1 LKFQKNDKIIVFI
14 GILILLISSVGIYLW
29 SPPEDI
35 YKKSAELDD
44 ILNISGVFSNLPNA
58 IEVSDT
64 SPFYALIATPIAIHY
79 DDENQNVIP
88 LYVKNVD
95 KPSDAI
101 ERARHMIGIPID
113 LTIGCS
119 FSDSIKNIS
128 LDIANKFWKSSKAA
142 LIIENSQQGYNL
154 GLSAVP
160 ISSYLKIPVIV
171 TDKIDEQVIDTF
183 EKLGVEYTIIVG
195 ENLNNYGKTLRFRDN
210 KEIINDSI
218 DIVRE
223 KFGSVNYITLT
234 NPLDIIKAE
243 ILDKIVYDFEGTVS
257 SSTFTASHMV
267 NMALGG
273 FKGAPLMGHHEFEI
287 PNNYKYARIKIYAEN
302 LVDENVEDT
311 GSMIQPMLSDP
322 EGNTLVLAFTS
333 GGLPERD
340 SNGAITLDKVLW
352 STIVYNQP
360 GTYSLNVAG
369 KFITS
374 KTGDCNIKIT
384 IEQLNSSIVPNMP
397 CLSSIAPYLTA
408 FRKGIIYADQNF
420 TFVADESIIP
430 NPPPGVVFPASNPD
444 LIDYVNK
451 HTYEIHNSLNQ
462 ILADLQQID
471 LNGDDGLL
479 NLKNYYDENPIYIA
493 IVGDA
498 RMIPYYY
505 YYDTD
510 DANSIQFGWDV
521 ATDHIY
527 GNIDPIPRDDKLSI
541 YPKDQFLSDFDE
553 KYPHQENIVGRITG
567 WDVQDANAL
576 ILRTI
581 FYDNILDYFGDWKET
596 AVVQTGTGT
605 DFQRIPGVDL
615 FRKIIGA
622 HDLPFKWPT
631 GEVHFENL
639 IIQNSLKEGDFE
651 VRSTETTASMRKG
664 LSDEVLNEI
673 KRLGPLNLLL
683 FPKIRAKLVLG
694 ENVATG
700 GIDQKESNF
709 IFTFAHGQPM
719 GFSHGDVLTNSIG
732 FRPVLIHNLINRFM
746 FATFLPPL
754 STGFGNV
761 GSYNVRAVSNM
772 ELGPSVMF
780 VESCY
785 IGKIDAFPANCT
797 ISQAYIHAG
806 LNTLIASSRGT
817 PGPGYLDARK
827 NAKGFGIL
835 EWIKTYINPSLQ
847 EPHFSAL
854 HAVNIFDD
862 LIERNVDVGT
872 AFRNAKNKF
881 MEDAD
886 STFFWTPPLCI
897 DIQTSQDLDFFLNNI
912 RLTSDNEDAKCME
925 KKYTCLLEYNLFG
938 DPAFNPYEPTNRG

>member
-1 LKFQKNDKIIVFI
+1 LTFQKNDKIIVLI
-14 GILILLISSVGIYLW
+14 GIMILIIASIGIYLW
-29 SPPEDI
+29 VPPENMFAKAADVEDI
-35 YKKSAELDD
+35 VT
-44 ILNISGVFSNLPNA
+44 ISGVFSNLPNA
-58 IEVSDT
+58 IEVSDE
-64 SPFYALIATPIAIHY
+64 SPFYALIATPIAVHY
-79 DDENQNVIP
+79 DNENQKVIP
-88 LYVKNVD
+88 LYVKNYE
-95 KPSDAI
+95 KPSSAV
-101 ERARHMIGIPID
+101 ERAKEMIGIPVD
-113 LTIGCS
+113 MTIGRS

-128 LDIANKFWKSSKAA
+128 LEIANKFWESSEAV
-142 LIIENSQQGYNL
+142 LIIEGNQEGYNL
-154 GLSAVP
+154 GLPAIP
-160 ISSYLKIPVIV
+160 ISSYLKIPVII
-171 TDKIDEQVIDTF
+171 TDMIDEQVIKTF
-183 EKLGVEYTIIVG
+183 ENLGVKYSIICG
-195 ENLNNYGKTLRFRDN
+195 ENINNYGKTLRFTNIDD
-210 KEIINDSI
+210 IINTSI

-223 KFGSVNYITLT
+223 KFGSINYITLT
-234 NPLDIIKAE
+234 NPLDIIEAE
-243 ILDKIVYDFEGTVS
+243 ILDEISYDFEGTVS
-257 SSTFTASHMV
+257 SSSFTASHMV
-267 NMALGG
+267 NMALGS
-273 FKGAPLMGHHEFEI
+273 FTGAPLMGHHEFEI

-311 GSMIQPMLSDP
+311 GSMLQPMLYDP
-322 EGNTLVLAFTS
+322 EGNTLALAFTS
-333 GGLPERD
+333 GGIPERD

-352 STIVYNQP
+352 NTIVYNQP

-369 KFITS
+369 KFIAS
-374 KTGDCNIKIT
+374 KTGDYTIKVI
-384 IEQLNSSIVPNMP
+384 IENLNSSIVPNMP

-408 FRKGIIYADQNF
+408 YRKGIIYSDQNF
-420 TFVADESIIP
+420 TFVADENIIS
-430 NPPPGVVFPASNPD
+430 NPPSGVVFPASNPD
-444 LIDYVNK
+444 LIDYVND
-451 HTYEIHNSLNQ
+451 HTYEIHNSLNE
-462 ILADLQQID
+462 ILAKLQQINLD
-471 LNGDDGLL
+471 EEDGLL

-498 RMIPYYY
+498 RMIPHYY
-505 YYDTD
+505 YYDTA
-510 DANSIQFGWDV
+510 DANSLQFGWDV

-541 YPKDQFLSDFDE
+541 YPKDQFLTNFDE

-576 ILRTI
+576 IVRTI
-581 FYDNILDYFGDWKET
+581 FYDNIINYLGDWKDT
-596 AVVQTGTGT
+596 AVVQTGSGT

-639 IIQNSLKEGDFE
+639 IIQNSLIEGDFD
-651 VRSTETTASMRKG
+651 VRSTETTESMRKG
-664 LSDEVLNEI
+664 LSDEVLTEI
-673 KRLGPLNLLL
+673 NRLGPLNIIF
-683 FPKIRAKLVLG
+683 FPKARAKLVLG
-694 ENVATG
+694 EEIATG

-719 GFSHGDVLTNSIG
+719 GFSHGDVQTNSIG
-732 FRPVLIHNLINRFM
+732 FRPVLLHNLINRFM

-754 STGFGNV
+754 SSGLGNV
-761 GSYNVRAVSNM
+761 GGYNVRAVSNM

-785 IGKIDAFPANCT
+785 IGKIDGFPANCS

-806 LNTLIASSRGT
+806 VNTFFASSRGT

-827 NAKGFGIL
+827 NAKGFGIS
-835 EWIKTYINPSLQ
+835 EWLKTNRNPSLQ

-854 HAVNIFDD
+854 HAVNFFDD

-881 MEDAD
+881 MEDAE
-886 STFFWTPPLCI
+886 STFFWTPPLYI

-912 RLTSDNEDAKCME
+912 RPTSDNEDAKCME